1 MGARGVG
8 KASPL
13 SGAGAPGLGPSL
25 PPKGVVRL
33 RPETWRLLASLRRQ
47 IVDSEGKPVG
57 VESFD
62 RLIRRLIEERPRV
75 APGPTPNGRG
85 GGA

>member
-13 SGAGAPGLGPSL
+13 SGAAAPGLGPSP

-47 IVDSEGKPVG
+47 IVDSEGKSVG

-62 RLIRRLIEERPRV
+62 RLVRRLIEENLRSAPRL
-75 APGPTPNGRG
+75 TPDGRRG
-85 GGA
+85 GA